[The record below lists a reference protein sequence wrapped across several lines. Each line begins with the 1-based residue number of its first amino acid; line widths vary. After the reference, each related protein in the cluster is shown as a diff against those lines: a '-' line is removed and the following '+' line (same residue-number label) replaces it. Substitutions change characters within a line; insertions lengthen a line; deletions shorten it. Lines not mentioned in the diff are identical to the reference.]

1 MNNNRQLFLAS
12 FFTLIAAGVLFGL
25 RNTILSVWET
35 QFHFTKGDLGVITGF
50 GLTGF
55 GFTIIS
61 CSLIADK
68 VGYKALMVLAFLL
81 HTSSAIVIMLAAPAN
96 GAIKDGA
103 FWCLCIGNFMFSLAN
118 GVCESVINPLVA
130 TLYPNQKTHYLNIL
144 HAGWPGGLVLGTILA
159 FCFCSRDATLVE
171 LPWELTVAFFL
182 PPVLYYGYV
191 IITHKFP
198 ISEARAAGVSFGTM
212 LGEFAS
218 PILIMLL
225 LLHAMVGYVEL
236 GTDSWITNIQQAV
249 IHEKAMLVFIWTSSI
264 MFVLRFFAGPIV
276 ERINPLGLLFV
287 SGLLGATGLFW
298 LGSTTEGLLVI
309 FAASTVYGLGK
320 TFLWP
325 TMLGVVGERF
335 PKGGALT
342 MGAMGGIGMLSAGL
356 LGGPGI
362 GYKQDYYASQKLS
375 QESPEVFERY
385 VYKEPYSTALKK
397 YVDKKDQVNGNW
409 PERFGEVV
417 EKERP
422 KGFLIFPEVDG
433 LDGGKVGG
441 LKDKIAN
448 LDKKEKHHEEISEKE
463 RLTKLEEADRGP
475 VLGAEIYGG
484 RMALK
489 LTAIVPAMMAVGYLL
504 LVLYFRAKGGYQAE
518 VLHGAKPVGEHY
530 TGGVEG
536 PVEA

>member
-12 FFTLIAAGVLFGL
+12 FFTLIAAGTLFGI
-25 RNTILSVWET
+25 RNTILEVWGT
-35 QFHFTKGDLGVITGF
+35 QFHFTKGDLGIITGF

-55 GFTIIS
+55 GITIIA

-68 VGYKALMVLAFLL
+68 IGYRPLMMLAFLL
-81 HTSSAIVIMLAAPAN
+81 HTSSAVVMMLAAPAN
-96 GAIKDGA
+96 AAFKDGA
-103 FWCLCIGNFMFSLAN
+103 FWFLCVGNFLFSLAN

-159 FCFCSRDATLVE
+159 YLFCGRDATVVQ
-171 LPWELTVAFFL
+171 LPWELAVAFFL
-182 PPVLYYGYV
+182 PPVIYYGYV
-191 IITHKFP
+191 IFTQKFP
-198 ISEARAAGVSFGTM
+198 VSEARAAGVSFGTM

-225 LLHAMVGYVEL
+225 MLHAMVGYVEL

-276 ERINPLGLLFV
+276 ERINPLGLLFA

-298 LGSTTEGLLVI
+298 LGSTSEGLAVI
-309 FAASTVYGLGK
+309 FIASTVYGLGK

-342 MGAMGGIGMLSAGL
+342 MGAMGGVGMLSAGL

-362 GYKQDYYASQKLS
+362 GYKQDYYASQKLK
-375 QESPEVFERY
+375 QEEPAVFERY
-385 VYKEPYSTALKK
+385 VFKDSYSEALQKF
-397 YVDKKDQVNGNW
+397 VDKKDQVEGKW
-409 PERFGEVV
+409 PASYGAVV

-422 KGFLIFPEVDG
+422 KGFLFFPEVDG

-441 LKDKIAN
+441 LKDKIKN
-448 LDKKEKHHEEISEKE
+448 LETMEKRNDTITSDD
-463 RLTKLEEADRGP
+463 RLTAQEESDKGP

-489 LTAIVPAMMAVGYLL
+489 LTALVPTTMAVGYLI
-504 LVLYFRAKGGYQAE
+504 LVLYFRSKGGYQVE
-518 VLHGAKPVGEHY
+518 VLHGAKPEGEHY
-530 TGGVEG
+530 TGGTEG
-536 PVEA
+536 PSEA